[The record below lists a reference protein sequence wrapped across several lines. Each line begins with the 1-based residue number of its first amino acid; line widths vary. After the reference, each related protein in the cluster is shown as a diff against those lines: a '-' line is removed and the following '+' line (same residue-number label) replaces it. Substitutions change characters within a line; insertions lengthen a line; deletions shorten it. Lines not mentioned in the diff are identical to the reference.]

1 MGIKKI
7 VGLFLIVGFCG
18 YYSLAQDIQTPGKIV
33 QDNLEQYNA
42 RNLEGFM
49 SFFTDSIT
57 LYSYGKAEPIAKG
70 KQAVQALYAQLF
82 EASPNLHSTIL
93 HRSIIGNK
101 VIDHES
107 IIGRKGSPVPVELV
121 MIYEI
126 KDQKIIA
133 MTVVKE

>member
-7 VGLFLIVGFCG
+7 VGLFLIIGFCG
-18 YYSLAQDIQTPGKIV
+18 YSSLAQDNQTPEKIV

-57 LYSYGKAEPIAKG
+57 LYSFGKAEPIAKG
-70 KQAVQALYAQLF
+70 KQAVQALYGQLF

-107 IIGRKGSPVPVELV
+107 IIGRKGSQVPVELV
-121 MIYEI
+121 MIYEVTE
-126 KDQKIIA
+126 DKIST
-133 MTVVKE
+133 MTVIKQ